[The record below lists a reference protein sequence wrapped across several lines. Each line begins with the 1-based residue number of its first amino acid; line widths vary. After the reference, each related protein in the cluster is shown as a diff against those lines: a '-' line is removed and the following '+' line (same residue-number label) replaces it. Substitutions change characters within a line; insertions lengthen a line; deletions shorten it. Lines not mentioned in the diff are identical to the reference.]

1 MSIARLLV
9 LPLAVLAVSAL
20 TLTPAVAGQQ
30 DPAGSQGQR
39 DAMARLASMDGE
51 WRGTAVLNGPGGGMT
66 LTQTER
72 VGAHLGGSIR
82 VVEGRGYAADGST
95 QFNAFAIIG
104 WNEGTQAYPFRA
116 YAQGYH
122 GDYPF
127 EATEDGFRWQTPA
140 GPGATIQYVATIKDG
155 RWHEV
160 GHYVRE
166 GQTPLPYIEMDLR
179 RVGDSDWPGAG
190 AVAPTE

>member
-1 MSIARLLV
+1 MSVVRFIAPLAALV
-9 LPLAVLAVSAL
+9 LACA
-20 TLTPAVAGQQ
+20 PATFAMAQEQ
-30 DPAGSQGQR
+30 NPAGTQAQR
-39 DAMARLASMDGE
+39 DAMARLSFMDGE
-51 WRGTAVLNGPGGGMT
+51 WRGTAVINSPAGRTT

-72 VGAHLGGSIR
+72 VGTHLGGSIR

-95 QFNAFAIIG
+95 QFNAMAVIAWDPRAG
-104 WNEGTQAYPFRA
+104 AYTFRS
-116 YAQGYH
+116 YAQGYQ

-127 EATEDGFRWQTPA
+127 EATPTGFRWQTPA
-140 GPGATIQYVATIKDG
+140 GPGATIQYEATITAE

-166 GQTPLPYIEMDLR
+166 GQPPLPYIEMDLR

-190 AVAPTE
+190 AVSPQ

>member
-1 MSIARLLV
+1 MSISRLFV
-9 LPLAVLAVSAL
+9 LPLAVLAVSAAA
-20 TLTPAVAGQQ
+20 LTPAVAQQ
-30 DPAGSQGQR
+30 QNPAGSQTQR
-39 DAMARLASMDGE
+39 DAMARLAFMDGE
-51 WRGTAVLNGPGGGMT
+51 WRGTAVINGPGGRMS

-72 VGAHLGGSIR
+72 VGTHLGGSIR
-82 VVEGRGYAADGST
+82 VVEGRGYAADGTT
-95 QFNAFAIIG
+95 QFNALAVIA
-104 WNEGTQAYPFRA
+104 WDERTQAYTFRA
-116 YAQGYH
+116 YAQGH
-122 GDYPF
+122 QGDYPF

>member
-1 MSIARLLV
+1 MSIIRLLR
-9 LPLAVLAVSAL
+9 LALAVVAVSMA
-20 TLTPAVAGQQ
+20 TLTPAVARQQ
-30 DPAGSQGQR
+30 DAAGSPAQR
-39 DAMARLASMDGE
+39 EAMARLAFMDGE
-51 WRGTAVLNGPGGGMT
+51 WRGTAVINGPGGRVT

-72 VGAHLGGSIR
+72 VGPHLGGSVR
-82 VVEGRGYAADGST
+82 LVEGRGYAADGTT
-95 QFNAFAIIG
+95 QFNAFAIIA
-104 WNEGTQAYPFRA
+104 WDQPTQAYTFRA
-116 YAQGYH
+116 YAQGYQ

-179 RVGDSDWPGAG
+179 RVGDSDWPSGG
-190 AVAPTE
+190 AVALTE

>member
-1 MSIARLLV
+1 MSVARLFAA
-9 LPLAVLAVSAL
+9 PIAVLAL
-20 TLTPAVAGQQ
+20 TLALPSPGLAQAQS
-30 DPAGSQGQR
+30 PAGSQAQR
-39 DAMARLASMDGE
+39 DAMARLAFMDGE
-51 WRGTAVLNGPGGGMT
+51 WRGTAAINGPGGRTT

-72 VGAHLGGSIR
+72 VGPHLGGSIR
-82 VVEGRGYAADGST
+82 VVEGRGYAADGTT

-104 WNEGTQAYPFRA
+104 WDERTQAYTFHT
-116 YAQGYH
+116 YAQGYQ

-179 RVGDSDWPGAG
+179 RVGDSDWPNAG

>member
-1 MSIARLLV
+1 MSIIRLLV
-9 LPLAVLAVSAL
+9 LPLAMVAVSTA
-20 TLTPAVAGQQ
+20 TLTPAVARQQ
-30 DPAGSQGQR
+30 DAAGSPVQR
-39 DAMARLASMDGE
+39 EAMARLAFMDGE
-51 WRGTAVLNGPGGGMT
+51 WRGTAVINGPGGRVT

-72 VGAHLGGSIR
+72 VGPHLGGSIR
-82 VVEGRGYAADGST
+82 VVEGRGYAADGAT
-95 QFNAFAIIG
+95 QFNAFAIIARD
-104 WNEGTQAYPFRA
+104 ERTQAYTFHA
-116 YAQGYH
+116 YAQGYQ

-140 GPGATIQYVATIKDG
+140 GPGASIQYVATIKDG

-160 GHYVRE
+160 GHFVRE

>member
-1 MSIARLLV
+1 MSIARLFAA
-9 LPLAVLAVSAL
+9 PLAVLALSL
-20 TLTPAVAGQQ
+20 AVPSPGLAQQ
-30 DPAGSQGQR
+30 QNPAGSQAQR
-39 DAMARLASMDGE
+39 DAMARLSFMDGE
-51 WRGTAVLNGPGGGMT
+51 WRGTAVIGGPGGSMT

-72 VGAHLGGSIR
+72 VGTHLGGSIR
-82 VVEGRGYAADGST
+82 VVEGRGYAADGTT
-95 QFNAFAIIG
+95 QFNAFAIVG
-104 WNEGTQAYPFRA
+104 WDERTQAYTFHT
-116 YAQGYH
+116 YAQGYQ

-127 EATEDGFRWQTPA
+127 EATEDGFRWSTPA

-190 AVAPTE
+190 AVAPE